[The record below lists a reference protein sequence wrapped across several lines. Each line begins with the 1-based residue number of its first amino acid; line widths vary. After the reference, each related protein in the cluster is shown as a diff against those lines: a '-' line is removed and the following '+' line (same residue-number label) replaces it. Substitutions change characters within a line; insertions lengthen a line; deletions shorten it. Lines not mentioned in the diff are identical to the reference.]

1 MILPQQMTDREKDWK
16 YFCSLHDISEDY
28 AQCSFDKCKELD
40 PRIVDYGQQW
50 VLNPNTSI
58 LMQGACGTG
67 KTYFM
72 LCLIRCLLMQYPLSC
87 IYYSKSKY
95 LDDRITT
102 DFKEYGSCKYFIDN
116 LSTEKFV
123 FIDDFGV
130 EKCSEKSEREYIE
143 FIDRRVANKRP
154 IIINSNLTFDEIKKN
169 MGARIHSRLKVCIF
183 LPFTGKDLR
192 KTYHG

>member
-1 MILPQQMTDREKDWK
+1 
-16 YFCSLHDISEDY
+16 
-28 AQCSFDKCKELD
+28 
-40 PRIVDYGQQW
+40 
-50 VLNPNTSI
+50 
-58 LMQGACGTG
+58 
-67 KTYFM
+67 
-72 LCLIRCLLMQYPLSC
+72 MQYPLSC